1 MRIGT
6 ENALVKT
13 WKAVQINKDGEQAE
27 GSTLI
32 TKMEGSMAEADFKM
46 VEEEVDSKG
55 EAGEGEDED
64 MDGVDIKMKSDWDSL
79 NKELTKQLL

>member
-46 VEEEVDSKG
+46 VEEEV
-55 EAGEGEDED
+55 EAGEEEDED
-64 MDGVDIKMKSDWDSL
+64 MDGVDIKMKSD
-79 NKELTKQLL
+79 